1 MRQLP
6 VLAFLAFPGV
16 ASAQPA
22 RVDSAIAKF
31 MVTSHAP
38 GIAVAAVVRGN
49 PVWAKGY
56 GMADLENAVPVTPH
70 TLFRLASVSKPI
82 TATEAMILSER
93 GKLDLD
99 APIQRYCPSFP
110 EKPWP
115 ITTRELLGHLGG
127 IRHYK
132 SDAADDPEIGNTKH
146 FTDGIAGGIAFFAS
160 DTLVAQ
166 PGTRFNYS
174 TMGYTL
180 VGCAIASAAGT
191 SYVDAVREDVFVPAG
206 MTETQADD
214 RFAIIRHR
222 TRFYHRDS
230 TGQVKNAEFLDA
242 SYKVPGGGWLSSATD
257 LAKFESALY
266 HDKLMRRSTRTLMW
280 TPQRTTRD
288 SVTGYGLGWGIGD
301 STCVHC
307 VGHSGG
313 QQGTS
318 TYVVLDLD
326 RETGVVVLA
335 NMDSVDLSKLALSLL
350 KELGPSVP

>member
-1 MRQLP
+1 MRRLP
-6 VLAFLAFPGV
+6 VLAFLALSGV

-22 RVDSAIAKF
+22 RGDSAIAKF
-31 MVTSHAP
+31 MATSHAP
-38 GIAVAAVVRGN
+38 GIAVAAVVHGK
-49 PVWAKGY
+49 PAWAKGY

-70 TLFRLASVSKPI
+70 TLFRLGSVSKPI
-82 TATEAMILSER
+82 TATAAMVLWER

-99 APIQRYCPSFP
+99 APIQRYCPTFP

-132 SDAADDPEIGNTKH
+132 SGPEDLEGGNTKY

-180 VGCAIASAAGT
+180 VGCAIASAAGVP
-191 SYVDAVREDVFVPAG
+191 YVDAVREDVFVPAG

-214 RFAIIRHR
+214 RFTIIRHR

-230 TGQVKNAEFLDA
+230 TGQVQNADFLDA

-257 LAKFESALY
+257 LAKFESALL
-266 HDKLMRRSTRTLMW
+266 HDALMRRSTRTLMW
-280 TPQRTTRD
+280 TAQRTTRD
-288 SVTGYGLGWGIGD
+288 SVTGYGLGWGVGD
-301 STCVHC
+301 SACVHC

-318 TYVVLDLD
+318 TFVVLDPD
-326 RETGVVVLA
+326 RETGVVVLV
-335 NMDSVDLSKLALSLL
+335 NMDSVDLRELARSLL
-350 KELGPSVP
+350 KNLGLSVP

>member
-1 MRQLP
+1 
-6 VLAFLAFPGV
+6 
-16 ASAQPA
+16 
-22 RVDSAIAKF
+22 
-31 MVTSHAP
+31 
-38 GIAVAAVVRGN
+38 
-49 PVWAKGY
+49 
-56 GMADLENAVPVTPH
+56 VTPQ
-70 TLFRLASVSKPI
+70 TLFRLGSVSKPI
-82 TATEAMILSER
+82 TATEAMILWER

-115 ITTRELLGHLGG
+115 ITTREVLGHLGG

-132 SDAADDPEIGNTKH
+132 TGPDDLEGPNTKH
-146 FTDGIAGGIAFFAS
+146 FADGIAGGIAFFAS
-160 DTLVAQ
+160 DTLIAQ

-180 VGCAIASAAGT
+180 VGCAIASAAGA
-191 SYVDAVREDVFVPAG
+191 SYVDAVKENMFVPAG

-230 TGQVKNAEFLDA
+230 TGQVVNADFLDA

-257 LAKFESALY
+257 LAKFASALY
-266 HDKLMRRSTRTLMW
+266 HDKLMRRPTRTLMW
-280 TPQRTTRD
+280 TSQRTTRD
-288 SVTGYGLGWGIGD
+288 SVTGYGLGWGISD

-318 TYVVLDLD
+318 TYLILDPDHETAVVI
-326 RETGVVVLA
+326 LA
-335 NMDSVDLSKLALSLL
+335 NMDNLDESKLALSLL
-350 KELGPSVP
+350 KKLGLSVP

>member
-6 VLAFLAFPGV
+6 ILALALSGV
-16 ASAQPA
+16 VSAQPA

-31 MVTSHAP
+31 MAASHAP
-38 GIAVAAVVRGN
+38 GIAVAAVVHGN
-49 PVWAKGY
+49 PAWAKGY
-56 GMADLENAVPVTPH
+56 GMADLENAVPVTAH
-70 TLFRLASVSKPI
+70 TLFRLGSVSKPI
-82 TATEAMILSER
+82 TATEAMVLWER

-132 SDAADDPEIGNTKH
+132 SGPDDLEGANTKH

-160 DTLVAQ
+160 DTLIAQ
-166 PGTRFNYS
+166 PGTKFNYS

-180 VGCAIASAAGT
+180 VGCAIASAAGA
-191 SYVDAVREDVFVPAG
+191 SYVDAVRENVFVPAG
-206 MTETQADD
+206 MAETQADD

-230 TGQVKNAEFLDA
+230 TGQVQNADFLDA

-257 LAKFESALY
+257 LAKFESALF
-266 HDKLMRRSTRTLMW
+266 HDRLMRRSTRTLMW
-280 TPQRTTRD
+280 TEQRTTRD
-288 SVTGYGLGWGIGD
+288 SVTGYGLGWGVGD
-301 STCVHC
+301 SACVHC

-318 TYVVLDLD
+318 TFVVLDPD
-326 RETGVVVLA
+326 RETGVVVLV
-335 NMDSVDLSKLALSLL
+335 NMDNVDLRELARSLL
-350 KELGPSVP
+350 KNLGLSVP

>member
-1 MRQLP
+1 MRQLS
-6 VLAFLAFPGV
+6 VLAFLALSSV

-31 MVTSHAP
+31 MATSHAP
-38 GIAVAAVVRGN
+38 GIAVAAVVHGN
-49 PVWAKGY
+49 PAWAKGY
-56 GMADLENAVPVTPH
+56 GMADLENAVPVTAH
-70 TLFRLASVSKPI
+70 TLFRLGSVSKPI
-82 TATEAMILSER
+82 TATEAMILWER

-132 SDAADDPEIGNTKH
+132 SGPDDLEGGNTKH

-180 VGCAIASAAGT
+180 VGCAIAGAAGT
-191 SYVDAVREDVFVPAG
+191 SYVDAVRENVFVPAG

-230 TGQVKNAEFLDA
+230 TGQVQNADFLDA
-242 SYKVPGGGWLSSATD
+242 SYKVPGGGWLSSAID

-266 HDKLMRRSTRTLMW
+266 HDTLMRRSTRTLMW
-280 TPQRTTRD
+280 TAQHTTRD
-288 SVTGYGLGWGIGD
+288 SVTGYGLGWGISAD
-301 STCVHC
+301 STCARC
-307 VGHSGG
+307 VGHTGG
-313 QQGTS
+313 QQGT
-318 TYVVLDLD
+318 TTVILLDPD
-326 RETGVVVLA
+326 HEMGVVVLA
-335 NMDSVDLSKLALSLL
+335 NMDNVDVYRLAAAVHAIAI
-350 KELGPSVP
+350 GNH

>member
-6 VLAFLAFPGV
+6 VLAFLALSGV

-22 RVDSAIAKF
+22 RVDSAITKF
-31 MVTSHAP
+31 MAASHAP
-38 GIAVAAVVRGN
+38 GVAVAAVVHGN
-49 PVWAKGY
+49 PLWAKGY
-56 GMADLENAVPVTPH
+56 GMADLENAVPVTAH
-70 TLFRLASVSKPI
+70 TLFRLGSVSKPI
-82 TATEAMILSER
+82 TATEAMVLWER

-132 SDAADDPEIGNTKH
+132 SGPDDLEGPNTKH

-160 DTLVAQ
+160 DTLIAE

-191 SYVDAVREDVFVPAG
+191 SYVDAVRENVFVPAG

-230 TGQVKNAEFLDA
+230 TGQVQNADFLDA

-257 LAKFESALY
+257 LAKFESALF
-266 HDKLMRRSTRTLMW
+266 HDRLMRRSTRTLMW
-280 TPQRTTRD
+280 TAQRTTRD
-288 SVTGYGLGWGIGD
+288 SVTGYGLGWGVGD
-301 STCVHC
+301 SACVHC

-318 TYVVLDLD
+318 TFVVLDPD
-326 RETGVVVLA
+326 RETGVVVLV
-335 NMDSVDLSKLALSLL
+335 NMDNVDLRELARSLL
-350 KELGPSVP
+350 KNLGLSVP